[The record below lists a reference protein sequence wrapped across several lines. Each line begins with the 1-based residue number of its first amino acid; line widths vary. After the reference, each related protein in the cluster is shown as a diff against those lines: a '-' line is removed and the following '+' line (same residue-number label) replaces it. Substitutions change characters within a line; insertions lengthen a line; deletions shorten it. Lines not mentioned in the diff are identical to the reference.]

1 MNDTIRKA
9 SPRKLRSGEWGVQA
23 DMEIEIG
30 DIVQVTTRAGKTWQ
44 AQISRIDQFGP
55 NYAICA
61 TISPANAAP
70 VKDTPAPKND
80 CTCNPNHKNPIFRTC
95 GNCLIAESRAAEED
109 APAPSRPATPTSDR
123 PGPRCPD
130 CGNRQI
136 RRAGG
141 GLYCGECMG
150 SDYR

>member
-9 SPRKLRSGEWGVQA
+9 SPRKLRSGAWGVQT
-23 DMEIEIG
+23 DMDVQIG

-44 AQISRIDQFGP
+44 AQISRFDQMGP
-55 NYAICA
+55 EYAFCA
-61 TISPANAAP
+61 TI
-70 VKDTPAPKND
+70 TPAKAATSNNV
-80 CTCNPNHKNPIFRTC
+80 CTCNPTHKNPIFRTC
-95 GNCLIAESRAAEED
+95 GNCLIAESKAAEKA